1 MLVKMLL
8 AYKADIEA
16 QKTVK
21 VVNQVMGLCT
31 PMWAAAATG
40 CLDVAKLSTNAS
52 TKTESENNRPM
63 ARGTVTK
70 LRPAER

>member
-1 MLVKMLL
+1 
-8 AYKADIEA
+8 
-16 QKTVK
+16 
-21 VVNQVMGLCT
+21 MGLCT

-52 TKTESENNRPM
+52 IKTERENNRPT
-63 ARGTVTK
+63 AQGTVTK